1 MSNCIPSERLEP
13 SSLEIEAVR
22 ALRSGGA
29 LNQAALN
36 ALEALS
42 KAPKRLMAL
51 NALLDAAN
59 KPAPAEDAELPR
71 IARPRISAEQVIAA
85 GREFHRTY
93 GRIPSQRSPE
103 PVPGIPGHTWSSIH
117 HSGRFGRNGLEKGQ
131 TLSSLMSLVREEL
144 SLPTRG
150 STAALSAEGIENAAL
165 EHFRTHGKM
174 PTMTSREPVPGY
186 GSLRWESVFRA
197 SYIGT
202 GIFSR
207 GPSIYELIERAEARR

>member
-1 MSNCIPSERLEP
+1 MRNCSLHERLEP
-13 SSLEIEAVR
+13 SALEIAAVR

-36 ALEALS
+36 ALEGLS
-42 KAPKRLMAL
+42 RAPKRLMAL
-51 NALLDAAN
+51 NALLDEAD
-59 KPAPAEDAELPR
+59 KPAPAEDAKVPR
-71 IARPRISAEQVIAA
+71 MARPRISAEQVVAA
-85 GREFHRTY
+85 GREFHRMY

-103 PVPGIPGHTWSSIH
+103 PVPGIPSHTWSSIH

-131 TLSSLMSLVREEL
+131 TLSRLMSLVQKDL

-150 STAALSAEGIENAAL
+150 STAELSAEGIENAAL

-174 PTMTSREPVPGY
+174 PTMTSREPVAGY

-207 GPSIYELIERAEARR
+207 GPSIYELIERAQARR